1 MTLGRVVAFTGVP
14 VPALHALLGWH
25 VLLGLS
31 EAELPSQGA
40 PQCPPARSVALS
52 LTSKPSAF
60 WGGWSGEMDR
70 AVSMLTATTAFS
82 RLLQGSTRAR
92 RPRFCCPPCRGG
104 ILFLTGQKRQ
114 VWAEFQPWLLSSSP
128 RASTRRGPF
137 FRPPSTFLV
146 STLKGSHREAL
157 Q

>member
-1 MTLGRVVAFTGVP
+1 MG
-14 VPALHALLGWH
+14 
-25 VLLGLS
+25 
-31 EAELPSQGA
+31 
-40 PQCPPARSVALS
+40 
-52 LTSKPSAF
+52 
-60 WGGWSGEMDR
+60 R

-146 STLKGSHREAL
+146 STLKGSRREAL